1 MRSSDTIPLMRV
13 RIVFIAGGLLLAAI
27 AAGLVLLLGG
37 GALPLSSSPREPL
50 VLLDAG
56 HGGRDPG
63 AVHEGVREAVINL
76 AVAERVYVLLQD
88 DPRVRV
94 SMTRTGDTSISLEQR
109 MALANKSKAAAYV
122 SLHANTYHDPR
133 VRGIETLVSETQ
145 PPGSPSWQLAEILQ
159 RAVTT
164 ATGAR
169 DRGVRSQDLYLHHAK
184 MPAVLL
190 EMGFMTSPQESALLL
205 TPAYQQRL
213 ATAIYEGILEYLA
226 FALPSFSGR
235 P

>member
-1 MRSSDTIPLMRV
+1 MRV
-13 RIVFIAGGLLLAAI
+13 RILFIASGLLLAAI
-27 AAGLVLLLGG
+27 TAGMVLLLGG
-37 GALPLSSSPREPL
+37 GALPFSGAPQEPL
-50 VLLDAG
+50 VLVDAG

-94 SMTRTGDTSISLEQR
+94 SMTRTEDISISLEQR
-109 MALANKSKAAAYV
+109 MALANKANAAVYV

-133 VRGIETLVSETQ
+133 IRGIETLVSEAQ

-169 DRGVRSQDLYLHHAK
+169 DRGVRSQDLYLHRAQ

-190 EMGFMTSPQESALLL
+190 EMGFMTNPQESALLL
-205 TPAYQQRL
+205 MSSYQQRL
-213 ATAIYEGILEYLA
+213 ARAIYDGILEYLA
-226 FALPSFSGR
+226 FAFPSFPEQS
-235 P
+235 